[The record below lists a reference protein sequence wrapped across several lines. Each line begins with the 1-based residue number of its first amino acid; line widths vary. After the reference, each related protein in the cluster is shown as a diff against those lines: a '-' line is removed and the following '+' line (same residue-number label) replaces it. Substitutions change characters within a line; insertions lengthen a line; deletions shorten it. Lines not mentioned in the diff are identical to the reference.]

1 MTTLDAF
8 QFFEID
14 HGRRCSVNM
23 DVFFPT
29 FLLDNEYVYLSR
41 FPSACFLDYNIRDR
55 YSSFNKN
62 KRLINVPYQRKLR
75 LNSTEVKLI
84 IEVWIDLN
92 PYFNPV
98 FESRTIVFEREK
110 NERRGRRRRRSKKRW
125 KESRFGF
132 RTRWWT
138 ARVTQEGWTSWSTS
152 RPTSRIHPRRFEVIK
167 LSFFVP
173 SSSFPPSFS
182 PWKGEQ
188 DVFVQRGR
196 AIRGATRIPKCW
208 GHDRLATIG
217 LIKN

>member
-1 MTTLDAF
+1 MYITLMTTLDAF

-14 HGRRCSVNM
+14 YGRRCSVNM

-41 FPSACFLDYNIRDR
+41 FPSACFLDYNIRDG

-98 FESRTIVFEREK
+98 FESRTFSRQRKMKEEEEEEEEARNDEK
-110 NERRGRRRRRSKKRW
+110 SHVLV
-125 KESRFGF
+125 S
-132 RTRWWT
+132 
-138 ARVTQEGWTSWSTS
+138 
-152 RPTSRIHPRRFEVIK
+152 
-167 LSFFVP
+167 
-173 SSSFPPSFS
+173 
-182 PWKGEQ
+182 
-188 DVFVQRGR
+188 
-196 AIRGATRIPKCW
+196 
-208 GHDRLATIG
+208 GHDDG
-217 LIKN
+217 LRG

>member
-1 MTTLDAF
+1 MYITLMTTLDAF

-14 HGRRCSVNM
+14 HGRRCSVNT

-41 FPSACFLDYNIRDR
+41 FRSACFLDYNIRDR

-98 FESRTIVFEREK
+98 FESRTIECFREREK
-110 NERRGRRRRRSKKRW
+110 
-125 KESRFGF
+125 
-132 RTRWWT
+132 
-138 ARVTQEGWTSWSTS
+138 
-152 RPTSRIHPRRFEVIK
+152 
-167 LSFFVP
+167 
-173 SSSFPPSFS
+173 
-182 PWKGEQ
+182 
-188 DVFVQRGR
+188 
-196 AIRGATRIPKCW
+196 
-208 GHDRLATIG
+208 
-217 LIKN
+217 